1 MKMITRLQYFN
12 CVVETGSISE
22 ASRLFDIQPSS
33 VSRQLVALEAELGV
47 RLLNR
52 TTRSVGLTE
61 AGQTFYRYSQ
71 RVVAE
76 LEEAKKA
83 VNDLQESPRGH
94 LKVSMTVGF
103 GECVVLPLLP
113 KFRQQYPEIN
123 VELEL
128 TERVVDFVDENIDI
142 AIRSGRLPDS
152 NLIAKRL
159 ADNNFLLCASPEYLS
174 GKRDLQSPT
183 QLADFDCIRYGYAG
197 WRDWFLMDG
206 GSPTRLQINPNL
218 TINTVNGQKQLV
230 LNHAGLALLPLWAVH
245 DELRKGTVIQVLPDF
260 VFSPYDVMSSTYALY
275 LKRELVSPKIRVF
288 IDFISQH
295 ING

>member
-1 MKMITRLQYFN
+1 MITRLQYFN

-33 VSRQLVALEAELGV
+33 ISRQLVALESELGV

-103 GECVVLPLLP
+103 GECVVLPLLT

-159 ADNNFLLCASPEYLS
+159 ADNNFLLCASLEYLE
-174 GKRDLQSPT
+174 GKEALKSPT
-183 QLADFDCIRYGYAG
+183 QLIDFDCIRYGYAG
-197 WRDWFLMDG
+197 WRDWFLMEDDV
-206 GSPTRLQINPNL
+206 PTRLTINPNL

-245 DELRKGTVIQVLPDF
+245 DELRNGTLIQVLPDF
-260 VFSPYDVMSSTYALY
+260 VFSPYDVMSATYALY

-288 IDFISQH
+288 IDFISLH
-295 ING
+295 IDG

>member
-1 MKMITRLQYFN
+1 MITRLQYFN

-33 VSRQLVALEAELGV
+33 ISRQLVALEAELGV

-103 GECVVLPLLP
+103 GECVVLPLLT

-159 ADNNFLLCASPEYLS
+159 ADNNFLLCASPEYLE
-174 GKRDLQSPT
+174 GKEALKSPT
-183 QLADFDCIRYGYAG
+183 QLIDFDCIRYGYAG
-197 WRDWFLMDG
+197 WRDWFLMEDG
-206 GSPTRLQINPNL
+206 VPTRLTINPNL

-245 DELRKGTVIQVLPDF
+245 DELRNGTLIQVLPDF
-260 VFSPYDVMSSTYALY
+260 VFSPYDVMSATYALY

-288 IDFISQH
+288 IDFISLH
-295 ING
+295 IDG

>member
-1 MKMITRLQYFN
+1 MITRLQYFN

-33 VSRQLVALEAELGV
+33 ISRQLVALESELGV

-103 GECVVLPLLP
+103 GECVVLPLLT

-159 ADNNFLLCASPEYLS
+159 ADNNFLLCASPEYLE
-174 GKRDLQSPT
+174 GKEALKSPT
-183 QLADFDCIRYGYAG
+183 QLIDFDCIRYGYAG
-197 WRDWFLMDG
+197 WRDWFLMEDG
-206 GSPTRLQINPNL
+206 VPTRLTINPNL

-245 DELRKGTVIQVLPDF
+245 DELRNGTLIQVLPDF
-260 VFSPYDVMSSTYALY
+260 VFSPYDVMSATYALY

-288 IDFISQH
+288 IDFISLH
-295 ING
+295 IDG

>member
-1 MKMITRLQYFN
+1 MITRLQYFN

-33 VSRQLVALEAELGV
+33 ISRQLVALEAELGV

-103 GECVVLPLLP
+103 GECVVLPLLT

-159 ADNNFLLCASPEYLS
+159 ADNNFLLCASPEYLE
-174 GKRDLQSPT
+174 GKEALKSPT
-183 QLADFDCIRYGYAG
+183 QLIDFDCIRYGYAG
-197 WRDWFLMDG
+197 WRDWFLMEDG
-206 GSPTRLQINPNL
+206 VPTRLTIKPNL

-245 DELRKGTVIQVLPDF
+245 DELRNGTLIQVLPDF
-260 VFSPYDVMSSTYALY
+260 VFSPYDVMSATYALY

-288 IDFISQH
+288 IDFISLH
-295 ING
+295 IDV

>member
-1 MKMITRLQYFN
+1 MITRLQYFN

-33 VSRQLVALEAELGV
+33 ISRQLVALEAELGV

-103 GECVVLPLLP
+103 GECVVLPLLT

-159 ADNNFLLCASPEYLS
+159 ADNNFLLCASPEYLE
-174 GKRDLQSPT
+174 GKEALKSPT
-183 QLADFDCIRYGYAG
+183 QLIDFDCIRYGYAG
-197 WRDWFLMDG
+197 WRDWSLMEDG
-206 GSPTRLQINPNL
+206 VPTRLTINPNL

-245 DELRKGTVIQVLPDF
+245 DELRNGTLIQVLPDF
-260 VFSPYDVMSSTYALY
+260 VFSPYDVMSATYALY

-288 IDFISQH
+288 IDFISLH
-295 ING
+295 IDG